1 LDDIRNFDGHDGGV
15 DIRILDACMSKRARF
30 AAIWTAL
37 AIFATFVLIILGV
50 DRYEAKLAKINWP
63 LVSLICVFVFGGVAL
78 YRWNSDITRYNL
90 IDMVMNQKTGKAD
103 PYKHL
108 LFLFAGIAAW
118 AIVQVVL
125 AESWDTLTPLLTLVL
140 GFFVLKPTVDN
151 MSDAYASRPAPTP
164 SDGAGNLQQV
174 INAPAADTV
183 NATPQQPVQPAPAE
197 AATDV
202 ELPTVQKARKGKR

>member
-1 LDDIRNFDGHDGGV
+1 
-15 DIRILDACMSKRARF
+15 MSTRVK
-30 AAIWTAL
+30 WTAL
-37 AIFATFVLIILGV
+37 WGGLAILSTFVLIVLLV
-50 DRYEAKLAKINWP
+50 DHFEAKLEKINWP
-63 LVSLICVFVFGGVAL
+63 LVSLVCVFVFGGLIV
-78 YRWNSDITRYNL
+78 YRWNADITKYNF

-103 PYKHL
+103 PYRHL

-125 AESWDTLTPLLTLVL
+125 AKSWDTLTPLLTLVL
-140 GFFVLKPTVDN
+140 GFFVAKPTVDGIA
-151 MSDAYASRPAPTP
+151 DAWASRPASTP

-183 NATPQQPVQPAPAE
+183 NAQPSPAQPDPAE

-202 ELPTVQKARKGKR
+202 GPPTIQKARKGKR